1 MNCFSCDEP
10 AVNACK
16 RCAKTYCDQHG
27 NATYCAECLE
37 PSSAMPSFNLYRGAL
52 LVMLVGTAVAIF
64 LLVRPPGETDGSPPV
79 VVGRSTPTITPVGGG
94 DATQAPEPT
103 SAENTPSVSDGTVAA
118 GSETPGPEVTPP
130 AATPVPTEDP
140 GEATFREYTIVD
152 GDTLYGIAEAT
163 IAPGDDIAL
172 YVEAIATL
180 NGWTVDTAELI
191 PGETL
196 LLPPLPE

>member
-1 MNCFSCDEP
+1 MNCFSCDQP

-27 NATYCAECLE
+27 NATYCGECLE

-52 LVMLVGTAVAIF
+52 LVMLVGTAIAVF

-79 VVGRSTPTITPVGGG
+79 VVGRSTPTVTPAGGTS
-94 DATQAPEPT
+94 ATQVPEPT
-103 SAENTPSVSDGTVAA
+103 SVSNTPPADGTETG
-118 GSETPGPEVTPP
+118 GSETPGADVTPP
-130 AATPVPTEDP
+130 AATPEPTEEP
-140 GEATFREYTIVD
+140 AEATFREYVIVE
-152 GDTLYGIAEAT
+152 GDTLYDIATAT
-163 IAPGDDIAL
+163 IAPGDDIAQ

-180 NGWTVDTAELI
+180 NGWTVETADLQ
-191 PGETL
+191 PGETM